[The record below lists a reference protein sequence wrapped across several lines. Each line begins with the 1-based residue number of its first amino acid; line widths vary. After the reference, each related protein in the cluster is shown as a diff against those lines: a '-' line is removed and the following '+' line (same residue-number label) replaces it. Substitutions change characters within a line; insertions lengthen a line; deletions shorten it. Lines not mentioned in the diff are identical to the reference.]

1 LPRWCSSERHVFVH
15 SARQIYLQQREPV
28 STLKT
33 LSCRKWSSQNLTLFS
48 QGNHVLA
55 GAPSL
60 IDGSLG
66 DRNVVL
72 QRSWIGLFGTTR
84 LSFDIEDL
92 SNWRYWV

>member
-1 LPRWCSSERHVFVH
+1 
-15 SARQIYLQQREPV
+15 
-28 STLKT
+28 
-33 LSCRKWSSQNLTLFS
+33 
-48 QGNHVLA
+48 VLA

-72 QRSWIGLFGTTR
+72 QCSRIGLFYTMR

-92 SNWRYWV
+92 SNWRYWGKKFTQSERATMC